1 LTNVTCRLTAKYRDQ
16 LRNPTLGNEVWAT
29 FLPFS
34 GYGGVVVAAAAA
46 NNDAVCRLQFAIGRE
61 YSEIKGAR
69 TQAGYGGPEDDEPG
83 DGEGGGG
90 MGASSEE
97 FVLLQRRVDRM
108 ENSIG
113 SIVTKIDAVLVKLEA
128 MERCGLSTAATVTV
142 ATGYWRRW
150 SVPRRGVERR

>member
-1 LTNVTCRLTAKYRDQ
+1 
-16 LRNPTLGNEVWAT
+16 VWAT